1 MQKVYLDYAAS
12 TPVRKEVMKKMLPYF
27 CHQYGNAG
35 SLHFFGQQ
43 SIQAIDEA
51 RQKIALALNANFREI
66 IFTSGATEANNL
78 ALRGVVKSYFHH
90 QKQKTSLSQ
99 TPSKIIISSIEHES
113 ILQTAL
119 NLNQEG
125 VEIVFLPVDKKGVV
139 NLKKFEELLDE
150 NVILVSV
157 MSVNNEIGTL
167 EPIEKI
173 SKIIQQFKQTKKE
186 KIYPLFHSDAA
197 QALMYFKC
205 DVKKLGVD
213 LMTISGQKVFGPKG
227 IGALYIKKEIQEN
240 KIISSLIT
248 GGFQE
253 FGLRGG
259 TENTPLIVGLGKA
272 VELAQKDLNQN
283 FKYVES
289 IKKYFWKGLKKIYPQ
304 AFINGSSSTPHILN
318 VCLPNESSFDFLTAL
333 DINGV
338 AASYGSACQAR
349 FYEPSYVLQAL
360 GLNEKIVRSSLRFSF
375 GITTKKKEINFAI
388 KTIKS
393 LKNKKGA

>member
-1 MQKVYLDYAAS
+1 MKRVYLDYAAS
-12 TPVRKEVMKKMLPYF
+12 TPVRKEILRAMLPYF
-27 CHQYGNAG
+27 NQQYGNAG
-35 SLHFFGQQ
+35 SLHFFGQK

-51 RQKIALALNANFREI
+51 RQKIALALNANFQEI

-78 ALRGVVKSYFHH
+78 ALRGVITSYLH
-90 QKQKTSLSQ
+90 QKQNIISSS
-99 TPSKIIISSIEHES
+99 PKIIISSIEHES

-119 NLNQEG
+119 NLKQEG
-125 VEIVFLPVDKKGVV
+125 IETIFLPVDKKGVV

-150 NVILVSV
+150 NVILISV
-157 MSVNNEIGTL
+157 MSINNEIGTL

-205 DVKKLGVD
+205 NVKKLGVD

-227 IGALYIKKEIQEN
+227 IGALYIKKEVQEN

-253 FGLRGG
+253 FGLRGS

-272 VELAQKDLNQN
+272 VELSQKELNQN

-304 AFINGSSSTPHILN
+304 AFINGSSSAPHILN
-318 VCLPNESSFDFLTAL
+318 VCLPNEGSFDFLTAL
-333 DINGV
+333 DINGI

-360 GLNEKIVRSSLRFSF
+360 GLDEKTVRSSMRFSF
-375 GITTKKKEINFAI
+375 GITTKKEEINFAI
-388 KTIKS
+388 KTIKL
-393 LKNKKGA
+393 LKNKMGA

>member
-1 MQKVYLDYAAS
+1 MKRVYLDYAAS
-12 TPVRKEVMKKMLPYF
+12 TPVRKEILRAMLPYF
-27 CHQYGNAG
+27 NQQYGNAG
-35 SLHFFGQQ
+35 SLHFFGQK

-51 RQKIALALNANFREI
+51 RQKIALALNANFQEI

-78 ALRGVVKSYFHH
+78 ALRGVITSYLH
-90 QKQKTSLSQ
+90 QKQNIISSS
-99 TPSKIIISSIEHES
+99 PKIIISSIEHES

-119 NLNQEG
+119 NLKQEG
-125 VEIVFLPVDKKGVV
+125 IETIFLPVDKKGVV
-139 NLKKFEELLDE
+139 NLKKLEELLDE
-150 NVILVSV
+150 NVILISV
-157 MSVNNEIGTL
+157 MSINNEIGTL

-173 SKIIQQFKQTKKE
+173 SKIIHQFKQTKKE

-205 DVKKLGVD
+205 NVKKLGVD

-259 TENTPLIVGLGKA
+259 TENTPLIFGLGKA
-272 VELAQKDLNQN
+272 VELSQKELNQN

-304 AFINGSSSTPHILN
+304 AFINGSSSAPHILN

-333 DINGV
+333 DINGI

-360 GLNEKIVRSSLRFSF
+360 GLDEKTVRSSMRFSF
-375 GITTKKKEINFAI
+375 GITTKKEEINFAI
-388 KTIKS
+388 KTIKL
-393 LKNKKGA
+393 LKNKMGA